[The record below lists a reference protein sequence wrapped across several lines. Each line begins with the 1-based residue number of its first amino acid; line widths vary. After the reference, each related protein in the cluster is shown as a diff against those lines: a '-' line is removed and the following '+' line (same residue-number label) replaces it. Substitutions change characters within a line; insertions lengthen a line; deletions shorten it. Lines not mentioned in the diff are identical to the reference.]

1 MRYDDPGNMC
11 YGATGKIL
19 LSGLDGVVEKWMLQE
34 FADMY
39 ALLDKPKYAKLS
51 KEPKKLLGVYLLQ
64 AGFIRS
70 IDDKWDLASIG
81 YGYDAF

>member
-11 YGATGKIL
+11 YSATGKIL
-19 LSGLDGVVEKWMLQE
+19 LSGLDGALEKWMLQE

-39 ALLDKPKYAKLS
+39 ALLNRDEYAHLS
-51 KEPKKLLGVYLLQ
+51 NDPWGLLGAYFKER
-64 AGFIRS
+64 GFIRNL
-70 IDDKWDLASIG
+70 DDKWDLSAMN